1 MSDYISPMIVEE
13 HPKNVA
19 LMDVFSKLMMSNI
32 IFLGAEIDAYV
43 ANIIIGQL
51 LYLED
56 KEDVDEIVM
65 YINSPGGDVIS
76 GFAIYDTMQH
86 IKTKIKTV
94 AIGQASSMAS
104 ILLAAGDVR
113 VALPHA
119 EILIHQPRGGME
131 GKAEDIKVTA
141 KLFQKYYIDSARVI
155 AKHTK
160 QPYRKVYKDMGTEYY
175 MDAQEALKY
184 GIIDAIVE

>member
-1 MSDYISPMIVEE
+1 MSDYISPMVIEK
-13 HPKNVA
+13 HPENVA
-19 LMDVFSKLMMSNI
+19 LIDVFSKLMMSNI
-32 IFLGAEIDAYV
+32 IFLGAEINAYV

-51 LYLED
+51 LYLDD
-56 KEDVDEIVM
+56 KEEVDEIVM

-131 GKAEDIKVTA
+131 GKAEDIEVTS
-141 KLFQKYYIDSARVI
+141 KLFKKYYVDSAKVI

-160 QPYRKVYKDMGTEYY
+160 QPYKKVYKDMGTEYY
-175 MDAQEALKY
+175 MDAQKALEY